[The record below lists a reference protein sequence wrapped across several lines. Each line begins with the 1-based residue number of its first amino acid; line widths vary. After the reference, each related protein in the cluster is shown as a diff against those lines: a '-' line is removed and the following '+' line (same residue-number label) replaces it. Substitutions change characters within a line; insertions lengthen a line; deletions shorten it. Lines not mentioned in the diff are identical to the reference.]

1 MALLLSTPPQE
12 DPPTRRMDPAMSL
25 NLNTTIGAFQ
35 IGVLIS
41 YVLFGVTTTQTH
53 MYYSR
58 FPDDSWKLKA
68 LVAFVWVCEMANALC
83 VGHTLYVYTVSHYT
97 HPERLVGPLPTSFD
111 TTVLL
116 SGVIA
121 VCVQYFFSFRIY
133 TFSGKLYVCTLIWVM
148 IFLRLLGS
156 IIIFVTTLRMPSLPH
171 YEMQWGWL
179 LTAVWSVSTTNDLV
193 IAATL
198 VVLLRNQ
205 RTDVHRRDWDFDK
218 VDSPP
223 TLCSASR
230 FKHLP
235 FLTMKE
241 NLFSNS
247 LLASLNSRATLRAL
261 NEVTVS
267 ISLPSLTPAKS
278 SCNYHRCGSDNPD
291 RYFKTP
297 RDEIKSSH
305 SALTCVHQR
314 QMVIACFDADLSG
327 EYTAARV

>member
-1 MALLLSTPPQE
+1 
-12 DPPTRRMDPAMSL
+12 MSL

-41 YVLFGVTTTQTH
+41 YVLFGVTTTQTY

-68 LVAFVWVCEMANALC
+68 LVVCEMANALC
-83 VGHTLYVYTVSHYT
+83 VGHTLYVYTISHYT

-121 VCVQYFFSFRIY
+121 VCVQGFFSFRIY
-133 TFSGKLYVCTLIWVM
+133 AFSGKLYVYILIWVM

-156 IIIFVTTLRMPSLPH
+156 IIMFVATLLMLSLPH

-179 LTAVWSVSTTNDLV
+179 LTAVWSVSTANDLI

-198 VVLLRNQ
+198 VVLLRNR
-205 RTDVHRRDWDFDK
+205 RTDVHRRTAALVEKLILW
-218 VDSPP
+218 SIE
-223 TLCSASR
+223 TGILTSATSIAG
-230 FKHLP
+230 LAC

-241 NLFSNS
+241 NFIF
-247 LLASLNSRATLRAL
+247 LASYVVGGRGEVISVTLNSRATLRAL

-267 ISLPSLTPAKS
+267 ISLPSSTPAV
-278 SCNYHRCGSDNPD
+278 GLP
-291 RYFKTP
+291 
-297 RDEIKSSH
+297 SH
-305 SALTCVHQR
+305 SVQITKGTR
-314 QMVIACFDADLSG
+314 IASNAEPSHVQSDKFLPED
-327 EYTAARV
+327 V